1 MSLEMASAA
10 EIDPA
15 IALAARLRR
24 ECRAD
29 VVDVTSLPQG
39 ITIDLAI
46 PRSGLLALS
55 RLRRDFWMAFVSRNV
70 ETRRLESAKVQL
82 RVASQREA
90 LGRSRAMTERNRSLV
105 ERA

>member
-1 MSLEMASAA
+1 MSYEMASPAG
-10 EIDPA
+10 IDPA

-24 ECRAD
+24 ECRAN
-29 VVDVTSLPQG
+29 VVRVTNLPQG

-46 PRSGLLALS
+46 PRSGLL
-55 RLRRDFWMAFVSRNV
+55 
-70 ETRRLESAKVQL
+70 

-90 LGRSRAMTERNRSLV
+90 IGRSGAMTERNRSLV